1 MKLGANFM
9 EGMLI
14 EVYIG
19 LGAILF
25 AAKTDGLRSIRGK
38 K

>member
-1 MKLGANFM
+1 MDGI
-9 EGMLI
+9 LI

-25 AAKTDGLRSIRGK
+25 AAETDGLRSIW
-38 K
+38 